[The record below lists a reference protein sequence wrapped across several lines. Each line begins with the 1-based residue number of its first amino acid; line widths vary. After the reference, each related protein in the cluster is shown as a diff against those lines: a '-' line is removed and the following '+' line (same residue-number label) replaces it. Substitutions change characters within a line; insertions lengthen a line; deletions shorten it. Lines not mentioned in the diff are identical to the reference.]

1 MTINGPYPPGTTFGP
16 YVIEQYIGRGA
27 FKYVYKARNTGTK
40 VGEPW
45 VALAFPRDVDDDVL
59 RLMHKEFDAQVML
72 DHPNIMRVYALEEG
86 EGVPYLVMAW
96 LDGVSLRDRLAVP
109 GTRAVQNPLEED
121 LALRTIGR
129 LAEALE
135 YTHSAGVFHR
145 DIKPDNIIITRD
157 NVPKLID
164 FGIARIMHSRKIA
177 STRLGTMSYMAPE
190 VFEGASG
197 YPADIWSLGVTFH
210 EMLTGIRPFD
220 GASEGETMRAIMNAP
235 LNLEA
240 LHKAGVDERIIG
252 IVKRMLER
260 DPDDRYNARD
270 LANDIEI
277 VARRIRLVNDDE
289 SRLEVLIRASFPCI
303 TIISFEEDRVIEA
316 VRRIAERRGE
326 RRSAAPLAVYI
337 WSASRGLRDGKD
349 KLVQNDTLED
359 PTVAL
364 SHVIQSPEEALFLF
378 LDMHRQFSPVVTRL
392 IRDAARAVRGSHK
405 SMLFLSPYYA
415 LPAELDKETTLAVF
429 QLPDKK
435 ELEPLIG
442 ALEKRAEEL
451 GLPVE
456 LEAGDRRAL
465 VRAASGLTLNEA
477 DRAFRVALH
486 RCSALNRAVSVEVI
500 KEKTQ
505 IIRKTGI
512 LEFYPQTDSFNDVG
526 GLAELRDWFAKR
538 LPAFNEEG
546 GRAGLPLPKGVLLV
560 GVPGCGKSLTA
571 RALSSAWNA
580 PLLRLDIGR
589 VFGSIVGKS
598 ESNLRSAI
606 ATAEA
611 VSPCILWIDE
621 VEKGFAGAGSRRPGD
636 SGVTARVF
644 GTFLSWMQEKRS
656 PVFVVATANK
666 IEALPPEFLR
676 KGRFDE
682 IFFVGLPGPKERDAI
697 WRIHLAKRHR
707 DPDAYDIGS
716 LVKGSGGFSGAEI
729 EQCVNDALFRAF
741 DARHQQQPDRDLS
754 DDDLANALAATTP
767 LAKSRPQ
774 DIERLLAWAEHNAR
788 RAG

>member
-1 MTINGPYPPGTTFGP
+1 MADTGPYPMGTAFGP
-16 YVIEQYIGRGA
+16 YVLDQYIGKGA
-27 FKYVYKARNTGTK
+27 FKYVYKARNTGSELE
-40 VGEPW
+40 EPR

-72 DHPNIMRVYALEEG
+72 EHPNIMRVYALEEQG
-86 EGVPYLVMAW
+86 NTPYLVMAW
-96 LDGVSLRDRLAVP
+96 LDGGSLRDRLAP
-109 GTRAVQNPLEED
+109 CHPNGSPEPLEED

-164 FGIARIMHSRKIA
+164 FGIARIMQSRSYA
-177 STRLGTMSYMAPE
+177 STRLGTLSYMAPE
-190 VFEGASG
+190 VFDGASG
-197 YPADIWSLGVTFH
+197 YPADIWSLGITFY
-210 EMLTGIRPFD
+210 EMLAGVRPFD
-220 GASEGETMRAIMNAP
+220 GASEGETMRNIMTAP
-235 LNLEA
+235 LDLEP
-240 LHKAGVDERIIG
+240 LRKSRIDDRVIG
-252 IVKRMLER
+252 IVKRMLEK
-260 DPDDRYNARD
+260 DPDDRYNARE

-303 TIISFEEDRVIEA
+303 NIISFEEERVLEA
-316 VRRIAERRGE
+316 VRRIAGRRGE
-326 RRSAAPLAVYI
+326 RRSNAEPLKVYI
-337 WSASRGLRDGKD
+337 WSASRGLRDEND
-349 KLVQNDTLED
+349 KLVQRKTHGD

-364 SHVIQSPEEALFLF
+364 SHVIQSKKEAIFLF
-378 LDMHRQFSPVVTRL
+378 LDMHRHFGPPVIRL
-392 IRDAARAVRGSHK
+392 VRDAARAVRGKHK
-405 SMLFLSPYYA
+405 FMLFLSPYYS
-415 LPAELDKETTLAVF
+415 LPAELEKEASLAVF

-435 ELEPLIG
+435 EFEPLIEV
-442 ALEKRAEEL
+442 LEKRVDEM

-456 LEAGDRRAL
+456 LETGDRRAL
-465 VRAASGLTLNEA
+465 MRAASGLTLNEA
-477 DRAFRVALH
+477 ERAFRAAVE
-486 RCSALNRAVSVEVI
+486 RCGALNRNVSVEVI

-512 LEFYPQTDSFNDVG
+512 LEFYPQAESFKNVG
-526 GLAELRDWFAKR
+526 GLTELRDWFDKR

-560 GVPGCGKSLTA
+560 GIPGCGKSLTA

-589 VFGSIVGKS
+589 IFGSIVGKS

-606 ATAEA
+606 ETAEA

-636 SGVTARVF
+636 SGVAARVF

-682 IFFVGLPGPKERDAI
+682 IFFVGLPGPNERDAI
-697 WRIHLAKRHR
+697 WRIHLAKRSR
-707 DPDAYDIGS
+707 DPDDFDIET
-716 LVKGSGGFSGAEI
+716 LVERSKGFSGAEI
-729 EQCVNDALFRAF
+729 EQTVIDALFRAF
-741 DARHQQQPDRDLS
+741 DARQQEPSRDLR
-754 DDDLANALAATTP
+754 DDDLTATLENTTP
-767 LAKSRPQ
+767 LATSRPQ
-774 DIERLLAWAEHNAR
+774 DIQQLLAWAEHNAR
-788 RAG
+788 MAG